1 MNNMYTN
8 YAVIQK
14 IDTDANLKVFQA
26 EKENLNWTFEHRRKA
41 SSSEY
46 KETFPFV
53 IDKSVNLIERRPG
66 AETSI
71 YKLKNSDIRF
81 QDDYCVPSGFVICI
95 LGPKGYL
102 PSMIKFREKTAIP
115 LGLPNYHMINPGYIQ
130 LYSNR
135 FTKQSG
141 IILMTTQNTF
151 FSIEIDFSLKLNE
164 YPSNINIGY
173 SDTFEAS
180 INLVDGK
187 RTYITQSDIQTV
199 CKGYENIHNM
209 DDLVDAINEIIDLM
223 KKDSMRMDEKKF
235 KSAKDRIGSIIQ
247 DAIGSGSSIVTIIDS
262 VSNKGFAYN
271 IIKTIFN
278 YFTN

>member
-1 MNNMYTN
+1 MNKMYTN

-14 IDTDANLKVFQA
+14 IDTDATLKIFQA

-41 SSSEY
+41 SSTEY
-46 KETFPFV
+46 KEIFPFV

-71 YKLKNSDIRF
+71 YKLKNNDIRF

-95 LGPKGYL
+95 LGPEGYL

-115 LGLPNYHMINPGYIQ
+115 LGSLNYHMINPGYIQ

-135 FTKQSG
+135 ITRQSG
-141 IILMTTQNTF
+141 IILMTTQNSF
-151 FSIEIDFSLKLNE
+151 FSIGIDFSLKLNE

-187 RTYITQSDIQTV
+187 KTYITQSDIQTI
-199 CKGYENIHNM
+199 CKGYENIQNI
-209 DDLVDAINEIIDLM
+209 DGLVDAINEIIDLM
-223 KKDSMRMDEKKF
+223 KKDSMRMDKKKF
-235 KSAKDRIGSIIQ
+235 KSAKDKIESIIQ
-247 DAIGSGSSIVTIIDS
+247 GALGAGSGIITIVDS

-278 YFTN
+278 YFA